1 MTVGCLVI
9 PSEPEDDVGVQQGW
23 RGRVR
28 IADAIHRMRLAQS
41 AIASGGDAR
50 AASLEAHAAR
60 DALDQLILDTDA
72 KRYRP
77 SYEDAIAALELAS
90 EGSQHGWQSY
100 ELAPLIQIG
109 LSRLKA
115 MGR

>member
-1 MTVGCLVI
+1 MGAQ
-9 PSEPEDDVGVQQGW
+9 DGW
-23 RGRVR
+23 RGCARV
-28 IADAIHRMRLAQS
+28 ADAIHRFRHAQT
-41 AIASGGDAR
+41 AIAAGGDAR
-50 AASLEAHAAR
+50 AASLEARAAR
-60 DALDQLILDTDA
+60 DALDKLILDTDA

-77 SYEDAIAALELAS
+77 SYEDAVAALELAS

-109 LSRLKA
+109 LARLKA

>member
-1 MTVGCLVI
+1 M
-9 PSEPEDDVGVQQGW
+9 GVQQGW

-90 EGSQHGWQSY
+90 EGSQHGLQSY